1 MAETEFL
8 PNGRLGF
15 LWRRRLVKNDFL
27 VVLNEAHDLE
37 LMYGA
42 ILGGTPNDPLKQSAV
57 FPPPG
62 GVLRLGRA
70 GNPRPPI
77 HDAAIHNRPIP
88 LGL

>member
-1 MAETEFL
+1 MAEAEFL

-15 LWRRRLVKNDFL
+15 PWRRRLVKKNFL

-37 LMYGA
+37 LMYGV
-42 ILGGTPNDPLKQSAV
+42 ILGGAPNDPLKHSAV

-62 GVLRLGRA
+62 GVLMLGKA
-70 GNPRPPI
+70 GNRRPPI
-77 HDAAIHNRPIP
+77 HAAVIHNRPIP